1 MAQFSEQEI
10 ETKTDVIKDLQNHD
24 FFDYLSNKIKELERP
39 NKQVNLGIKLLT
51 PSAKMPTQA
60 HKGDLW
66 DVYAD
71 ETVLITDE
79 KSTLVSTGIA
89 LDIPQGYQV
98 RLYNRSGNPLKY
110 GIVLG
115 NSTGI
120 VDSSYRGELKG
131 QFFCIEGVHQIHKGD
146 RIMQMEVVRVLDI
159 GFEQKENLSQT
170 DRGEQ
175 GFGSSGR

>member
-1 MAQFSEQEI
+1 MAQFSFSGPEI
-10 ETKTDVIKDLQNHD
+10 ETKTDVIKDLQNQVN
-24 FFDYLSNKIKELERP
+24 YLSNKIEELERP

-131 QFFCIEGVHQIHKGD
+131 QFFCIKGVHQIHKGD

-159 GFEQKENLSQT
+159 EFEQKENLSQT